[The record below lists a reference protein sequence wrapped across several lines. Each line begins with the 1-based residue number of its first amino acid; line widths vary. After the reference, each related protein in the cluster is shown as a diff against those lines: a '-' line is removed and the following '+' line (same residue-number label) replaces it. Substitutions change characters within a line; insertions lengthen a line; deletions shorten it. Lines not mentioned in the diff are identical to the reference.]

1 MHEGF
6 SKTNQSNEIHG
17 KSSSTHILMFPKPIG
32 LRILISPVRASNASS
47 SMKTPSNTLLS
58 TSSTCLKLAP
68 SKPSHL
74 TCKSKFNCHKKLAI
88 PPTTWSLWKI
98 RVTYFRSASSILMY
112 KYVDFLRWQ
121 GREVMSLKKKEKR
134 KSGNIM
140 KGTGYN

>member
-58 TSSTCLKLAP
+58 TSSTCLKLAL

-88 PPTTWSLWKI
+88 PPTTWSPLKDKSHLLSICFFNSYVLVCGFFKVARERGDELKI
-98 RVTYFRSASSILMY
+98 
-112 KYVDFLRWQ
+112 K
-121 GREVMSLKKKEKR
+121 GKKE
-134 KSGNIM
+134 NL
-140 KGTGYN
+140 GT